1 MGLWDKLVKAKN
13 YFTGGGA
20 ELVVEFASEPQ
31 LRKPFNVNLYV
42 RVKESDVEV
51 DRIYLKVKN
60 IEEVEVRVRVP
71 KTQTGRP
78 GEVHR
83 TPVGNSNTKNRTERQ
98 SHTIAEQEFILDEG
112 VLLHANQEYDWNTEI
127 VLPIDGVNSYAGK
140 NAKIYWTIQA
150 YLEKSGNDPN
160 SKVIVFDPL
169 YEIT

>member
-20 ELVVEFASEPQ
+20 ELVVEFVSEPQ

-60 IEEVEVRVRVP
+60 IEEVEVRVRVQNNP
-71 KTQTGRP
+71 TRRP
-78 GEVHR
+78 GEVQT
-83 TPVGNSNTKNRTERQ
+83 TPTGSRNRTERET
-98 SHTIAEQEFILDEG
+98 HIIAEQEFILDEG
-112 VLLHANQEYDWNTEI
+112 VLLNANQEYDWKTEI

-169 YEIT
+169 YEMS